1 MGEIILFE
9 PRPRGASSRAA
20 VAPECA
26 AQILFFTGVRY
37 TAYVEPTARTDG
49 RSGGKPRPDNRRR
62 ARKQA

>member
-9 PRPRGASSRAA
+9 PRQRGASARATL
-20 VAPECA
+20 PQECA

-37 TAYVEPTARTDG
+37 TAYVEPKARTDG
-49 RSGGKPRPDNRRR
+49 RGGGKARSDNRRR